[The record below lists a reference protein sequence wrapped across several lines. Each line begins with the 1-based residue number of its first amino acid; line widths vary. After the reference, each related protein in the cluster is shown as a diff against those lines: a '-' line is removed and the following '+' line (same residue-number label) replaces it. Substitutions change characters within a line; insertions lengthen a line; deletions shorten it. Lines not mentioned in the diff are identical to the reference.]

1 MFLRRVVGHSTDGER
16 MHGWTARGWKSVSGR
31 GRLSVRRVVEV
42 RFGEG
47 EAVRVAGCGWRGEDK
62 FSPHVR

>member
-1 MFLRRVVGHSTDGER
+1 MRIDG
-16 MHGWTARGWKSVSGR
+16 ARGEVRFGE